1 MKNLFESL
9 VAPPPQRGLVNKLK
23 AIKLFKKR
31 LPVFGGLSESSF
43 NPLRFFGKKNHK
55 LEAFRLAYFAMS
67 NANDMICIA
76 STEPCDKAGGFP
88 IVYVNEA
95 YTTITGYAAEEVI
108 GKAPSHL
115 QGPGTDRQTLDRIRL
130 ALTQWKP
137 VRETVLNY
145 KKNGE
150 PFWSEISIVPI
161 ADETGWFT
169 HWVSVQRDVTAQK
182 KAQEELE
189 LQAHKF
195 QTLIEATQDG
205 LHILRQDGS
214 LYDVNSAFC
223 DLLGYTRNEIM
234 AMNLSQWDTHLSKD
248 QIRETISGIVR
259 SGSKYEFD
267 STNRKKDGNII
278 HVHIAAAP
286 IIIDGIT
293 YLHCSS
299 RNITNLK
306 RDLMSYKQTAE
317 RLELALHTGAIG
329 VWDWDLVN
337 DRKYW
342 DDRMYEIY
350 GISREAFAANYYE
363 AWERA
368 VHPDDQA
375 MVKAEI
381 QAAFKGEREYRAKF
395 RVVLPCGAVRHIEAS
410 ATVML
415 DESGKPVQMIGV
427 NKDIT
432 ERVLAE
438 QSISAAKLAAEAAVK
453 AKTQFLSNMI
463 HEIRTPMNGIIG
475 LSTLAQQQPLTPV
488 MEGYVDGIS
497 SSANSLMTLL
507 NGLLDFYK
515 LEAGKVVLDQNPL

>member
-1 MKNLFESL
+1 
-9 VAPPPQRGLVNKLK
+9 
-23 AIKLFKKR
+23 
-31 LPVFGGLSESSF
+31 
-43 NPLRFFGKKNHK
+43 
-55 LEAFRLAYFAMS
+55 
-67 NANDMICIA
+67 
-76 STEPCDKAGGFP
+76 
-88 IVYVNEA
+88 
-95 YTTITGYAAEEVI
+95 
-108 GKAPSHL
+108 
-115 QGPGTDRQTLDRIRL
+115 
-130 ALTQWKP
+130 
-137 VRETVLNY
+137 
-145 KKNGE
+145 
-150 PFWSEISIVPI
+150 
-161 ADETGWFT
+161 
-169 HWVSVQRDVTAQK
+169 
-182 KAQEELE
+182 
-189 LQAHKF
+189 
-195 QTLIEATQDG
+195 
-205 LHILRQDGS
+205 
-214 LYDVNSAFC
+214 
-223 DLLGYTRNEIM
+223 
-234 AMNLSQWDTHLSKD
+234 
-248 QIRETISGIVR
+248 
-259 SGSKYEFD
+259 
-267 STNRKKDGNII
+267 
-278 HVHIAAAP
+278 
-286 IIIDGIT
+286 
-293 YLHCSS
+293 
-299 RNITNLK
+299 
-306 RDLMSYKQTAE
+306 MSYKQTAE